1 MRGFCVILTDMMSK
15 LLLLEDDLSLVT
27 VLSFVFKK
35 QGHELEVARTIRE
48 ADALWSESKYDL
60 LVLDVSLPDG
70 TGFAFCEKVR
80 QVSKV
85 PIMFLPASDEEMN
98 VIMGLNLGAD
108 DYITKPFK
116 LGILEAKVNALL
128 RRM

>member
-27 VLSFVFKK
+27 ALSFVFKK

-70 TGFAFCEKVR
+70 HRKYHR
-80 QVSKV
+80 
-85 PIMFLPASDEEMN
+85 
-98 VIMGLNLGAD
+98 
-108 DYITKPFK
+108 
-116 LGILEAKVNALL
+116 LL
-128 RRM
+128 RSPKMMMEAE